1 MDSVVVSSRRAAFL
15 VFFTLLLFV
24 PIGVSVA
31 NNAADA
37 ASGATALH
45 RAASFGYAWA
55 VELLIANGADV
66 NARDFI
72 GRTPLHRGATHP
84 AVVRLLVAAGSDVNA
99 TDVIGY
105 TPIHFGLH
113 EPDVVQVLVDAGAN
127 VNMADPVGRTPL
139 ARAIGGG
146 RSGRNRR
153 VVEILLAAGAR

>member
-1 MDSVVVSSRRAAFL
+1 MQRSGVPSREVAFL
-15 VFFTLLLFV
+15 TFFLALFCV
-24 PIGVSVA
+24 PSAISVA
-31 NNAADA
+31 DTAADA

-55 VELLIANGADV
+55 VELLIRNGADV
-66 NARDFI
+66 DARDFI

-84 AVVRLLVAAGSDVNA
+84 AVVRLLVAAGADVNA

-113 EPDVVQVLVDAGAN
+113 DPDVIDVLVNAGAD
-127 VNMADPVGRTPL
+127 VNKTDPVGRTPL